1 MQDGDHLVWIGVA
14 ICEFVSGGNNELAFK
29 EGDKLVLF
37 SDQEVDGWLPAQHVT
52 TGDLGYVPGG
62 FVKVVQVGVEQ
73 TAERAE
79 ARMLTSGGLEDSAM
93 GKSDLSDER
102 KPEES
107 TIIIIA
113 EPPTIQGE
121 KPADKAEDSLADAT
135 QGIQPS
141 FIEISFSDD
150 DLEWS
155 DSDEEP
161 RVLNVRSFLM
171 LIFPLQCA
179 ELPSGKKREHFQKA
193 AFFISSP

>member
-1 MQDGDHLVWIGVA
+1 VWIGVA

-79 ARMLTSGGLEDSAM
+79 AHMLTSGSLEDSAM
-93 GKSDLSDER
+93 GKSDEER

-113 EPPTIQGE
+113 EPPEGE
-121 KPADKAEDSLADAT
+121 KPADKVEDNSAEAT

-161 RVLNVRSFLM
+161 RVFECEVTHSFAN
-171 LIFPLQCA
+171 IFYCRIT
-179 ELPSGKKREHFQKA
+179 KW
-193 AFFISSP
+193 